1 MMYGSQTATAS
12 TYFCARNS
20 NGSRM
25 LYSPFAAAVQGEKG
39 CRGSALSLPLASEHP
54 EVAVHVLP

>member
-1 MMYGSQTATAS
+1 MKGSQTATAS

-25 LYSPFAAAVQGEKG
+25 IHNPFAAAMQGEKDYQ
-39 CRGSALSLPLASEHP
+39 SNALSFLQASEQP
-54 EVAVHVLP
+54 EAAVHVLL